1 MMVLDNSHSGVL
13 LCDLPGPCHD
23 SPSQQAC
30 LQEQRGMA
38 DWQLQ
43 SQGCRLGQLQK
54 EVSVE
59 KCVMCLEG
67 IIVAGGKM
75 LRNSAQGR
83 SFWLHQLPPRV
94 LSLF

>member
-1 MMVLDNSHSGVL
+1 
-13 LCDLPGPCHD
+13 
-23 SPSQQAC
+23 
-30 LQEQRGMA
+30 MA

-43 SQGCRLGQLQK
+43 SQGCRLGQLQE
-54 EVSVE
+54 EVSME

-83 SFWLHQLPPRV
+83 S
-94 LSLF
+94 LSKKRGFASHPQGYLLFLNLEETGTKVPSRFFVFS